1 MRQKTAVLAALIAL
15 YAALLIPFSR
25 HLQERPFLEKVGYVP
40 QPFIMKAL
48 AADQKSVLAAGL
60 VFNVLSYYGTLV
72 EKNRINAALPPDH
85 DTMQATLVAA
95 SRLDPYN
102 MDTYYFAQSMAWD
115 FKKIKE
121 TTALLEYGMHYRD
134 WDFYLPFF
142 AGFNYAFF
150 LKDYAAAAP
159 LFATAARLSGSDLF
173 SRLASRYMYEAGR
186 TDLAINYLA
195 AMIKSSKN
203 EVIKK
208 TLQRRQTALL
218 EVRRIEQTRDAFKK
232 KFGRLPESITEL
244 KIKDLLSP
252 PATDP
257 YGGEFY
263 LEPDGTVRTTS
274 KFADPPKK
282 KQ

>member
-1 MRQKTAVLAALIAL
+1 MRQTAVLAAMIAL
-15 YAALLIPFSR
+15 YAALLVPFTR

-40 QPFIMKAL
+40 QPIIMKTL
-48 AADQKSVLAAGL
+48 AADQKNVLAAGL
-60 VFNVLSYYGTLV
+60 VFNVLIYYGTLV
-72 EKNRINAALPPDH
+72 EKNRINVELPPDH
-85 DTMQATLVAA
+85 DTMQATLVNA

-102 MDTYYFAQSMAWD
+102 IDTYYFAQSMAWD

-121 TTALLEYGMHYRD
+121 TTALLEYGMGYRD

-150 LKDYAAAAP
+150 LKDYVAAAP
-159 LFATAARLSGSDLF
+159 HFATAARLSGSDLF

-186 TDLAINYLA
+186 TDLAIDYLA

-203 EVIKK
+203 EAIKK
-208 TLQRRQTALL
+208 TFQRRHTALL
-218 EVRRIEQTRDAFKK
+218 EVRRIEQACDAFQH

-244 KIKDLLSP
+244 QATGLLISP
-252 PATDP
+252 VTDP
-257 YGGEFY
+257 YGGKFY
-263 LEPDGTVRTTS
+263 LEPDGAVRTTS

-282 KQ
+282 N